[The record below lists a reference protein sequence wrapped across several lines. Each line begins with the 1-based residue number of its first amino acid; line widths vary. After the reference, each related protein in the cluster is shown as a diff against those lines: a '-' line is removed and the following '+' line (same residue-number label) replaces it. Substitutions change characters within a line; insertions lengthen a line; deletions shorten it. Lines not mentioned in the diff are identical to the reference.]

1 VLADGTTIQQP
12 GSHGTTWRLH
22 AQWNLGT
29 GRWEHVELT
38 DAHGGESWTR
48 LHLQP
53 EDVVLA
59 DRNFAKPN
67 ALAWVVAQKA
77 PVIVRLG
84 WNALRFCTLEGKPW
98 SLLAALRTLPD
109 ATPGEWWVQIP
120 STRNRPPLTVRIVA
134 LRKSPQAAAQAR
146 RKARKAARNH
156 GHTVAHETW
165 EAADYVVILTTLSE
179 TAADAAEILELYH
192 LRWPMELAFKRLKSL
207 LHIDALRAFDPH

>member
-1 VLADGTTIQQP
+1 MGLCEARRPGRAGVAEPNVSDVAVLKRFRHASAWLGHLLDQWFRSPGIGTTLRSRFRLVLADGTTIQQP

-29 GRWEHVELT
+29 GPWEQVELT

-53 EDVVLA
+53 GDVVLA

-84 WNALRFCTLEGKPW
+84 WNARRFCTLEGKPW
-98 SLLAALRTLPD
+98 SLLAA
-109 ATPGEWWVQIP
+109 
-120 STRNRPPLTVRIVA
+120 
-134 LRKSPQAAAQAR
+134 
-146 RKARKAARNH
+146 
-156 GHTVAHETW
+156 
-165 EAADYVVILTTLSE
+165 
-179 TAADAAEILELYH
+179 
-192 LRWPMELAFKRLKSL
+192 
-207 LHIDALRAFDPH
+207 